1 MRQLLGGG
9 GAEAPYTFEEIVA
22 LCATLFGIWVCG
34 RLAMRVGLPGLVGQ
48 IGAGILFGPHGVAL
62 APKPH
67 ALSLFG
73 EFGLILMVLELVLRW
88 TCNSLRLLEHAA
100 SLSQ

>member
-73 EFGLILMVLELVLRW
+73 EFGLI
-88 TCNSLRLLEHAA
+88 S
-100 SLSQ
+100 